1 MVLSTYLVFVYPTW
15 QFMAIGN
22 LQCYMTDFKNASIY
36 LMVVKIYNC
45 KRTAVH
51 FSSEISS
58 RPKSSIGEMENTAK
72 DPDILN
78 DCITIP

>member
-1 MVLSTYLVFVYPTW
+1 
-15 QFMAIGN
+15 
-22 LQCYMTDFKNASIY
+22 
-36 LMVVKIYNC
+36 MVVKIYNC

-58 RPKSSIGEMENTAK
+58 RPKSSIGEMEKLQQKTTTFTYILGGIATPVNIFAQPCTA
-72 DPDILN
+72 N